1 MKRERVNMEQKNTL
15 GYLLA
20 QTARNIHVRMNDFF
34 SGYGLTLEQWTALKL
49 IKENSP
55 LCQKELARLN
65 HKSPNTIKALVDRL
79 QSKGLIHRQEDPSD
93 RRNLI
98 LSLTSEGETL
108 VARISPMEDKAN
120 ALLESPLTKEETVLM
135 KKLLKKMNS

>member
-1 MKRERVNMEQKNTL
+1 MELKNTL

-55 LCQKELARLN
+55 LCQTELARLN
-65 HKSPNTIKALVDRL
+65 HRE
-79 QSKGLIHRQEDPSD
+79 EDPSD

-98 LSLTSEGETL
+98 LSLTSEGENL

>member
-1 MKRERVNMEQKNTL
+1 MELKNTL
-15 GYLLA
+15 SYLLA

-55 LCQKELARLN
+55 LCQKELAKLN

>member
-1 MKRERVNMEQKNTL
+1 MELKNTL

-98 LSLTSEGETL
+98 LSLTSEGENPTYK
-108 VARISPMEDKAN
+108 RRNSTYEKAAEKN
-120 ALLESPLTKEETVLM
+120 EFLDSCYLLTSLIMCIHV
-135 KKLLKKMNS
+135 

>member
-1 MKRERVNMEQKNTL
+1 MELKNTL

-20 QTARNIHVRMNDFF
+20 QTARTIHVRMNDFF
-34 SGYGLTLEQWTALKL
+34 SGYGLKLEQWTALKL

-65 HKSPNTIKALVDRL
+65 HKSPNTIKSLVDRL

-98 LSLTSEGETL
+98 LSLTSEGEAL

-120 ALLESPLTKEETVLM
+120 SLLESPLTKEETALM

>member
-1 MKRERVNMEQKNTL
+1 MELKNTL

-65 HKSPNTIKALVDRL
+65 HKSPNTIKALVGR
-79 QSKGLIHRQEDPSD
+79 QRTYSSSGRPIRQEKPY
-93 RRNLI
+93 I
-98 LSLTSEGETL
+98 I
-108 VARISPMEDKAN
+108 AYF
-120 ALLESPLTKEETVLM
+120 
-135 KKLLKKMNS
+135 

>member
-1 MKRERVNMEQKNTL
+1 MELKNTL

-20 QTARNIHVRMNDFF
+20 QTARTIHVRMNDFF

-65 HKSPNTIKALVDRL
+65 HKSPNTIKSLVDRL

-93 RRNLI
+93 RRNLKPW
-98 LSLTSEGETL
+98 
-108 VARISPMEDKAN
+108 SPGFPLWKIKPMHCW
-120 ALLESPLTKEETVLM
+120 SPHLQ
-135 KKLLKKMNS
+135 KKKQHL

>member
-1 MKRERVNMEQKNTL
+1 MELKNAL

-34 SGYGLTLEQWTALKL
+34 SGYDLTLEQWTALKL

-65 HKSPNTIKALVDRL
+65 HKS
-79 QSKGLIHRQEDPSD
+79 QEDPSD

-98 LSLTSEGETL
+98 LSLTSERETL

>member
-1 MKRERVNMEQKNTL
+1 M
-15 GYLLA
+15 
-20 QTARNIHVRMNDFF
+20 RMNDFF

-65 HKSPNTIKALVDRL
+65 HKSPNTIKSLVDRL

-93 RRNLI
+93 RRSLI
-98 LSLTSEGETL
+98 LSLTSEGEAL

-120 ALLESPLTKEETVLM
+120 ALLESPLTKEETALM

>member
-1 MKRERVNMEQKNTL
+1 MELKNTL

-20 QTARNIHVRMNDFF
+20 QTARTIHVRMNDFF

-79 QSKGLIHRQEDPSD
+79 QSKGLIHRQE
-93 RRNLI
+93 
-98 LSLTSEGETL
+98 ETL
-108 VARISPMEDKAN
+108 YYRLLLREKTWSPGFPLWKIKPMHCW
-120 ALLESPLTKEETVLM
+120 SPHLQ
-135 KKLLKKMNS
+135 KKKQYL

>member
-1 MKRERVNMEQKNTL
+1 MELKNTL

-79 QSKGLIHRQEDPSD
+79 QSKGLIHR
-93 RRNLI
+93 
-98 LSLTSEGETL
+98 ETL

-120 ALLESPLTKEETVLM
+120 ALLESPLTKEERVLM